1 MVNYDDLKTLYKQF
15 SDLCKT
21 EGTERYPKILLDTF
35 GSDNCNILTNSPD
48 YYDAYSITLGDYIY
62 GQSGESCLDI
72 FYFLN
77 DFFDDIID
85 DSNKDDNEP
94 KTYEPSMLHL
104 ALSWCISEFIST
116 CDDLYDKLPYI
127 FCRNITNTRLSEI
140 SQCAI
145 QFRNAVL
152 NIFADYVDIKKLIIR
167 HLNQKLDKK
176 KKQINNILETVKKC
190 QDECTLIEKEIKE
203 YEDMV

>member
-1 MVNYDDLKTLYKQF
+1 MVSYDDLKTLYKQF

-21 EGTERYPKILLDTF
+21 EGTERYPKILIDTF
-35 GSDNCNILTNSPD
+35 GSYNCDILTNIPD
-48 YYDAYSITLGDYIY
+48 YYMDYNITLGDYIY
-62 GQSGESCLDI
+62 DPEDLCLDI
-72 FYFLN
+72 FYQLN

-104 ALSWCISEFIST
+104 ALSCCISKFMST
-116 CDDLYDKLPYI
+116 CDELNDKLLYI
-127 FCRNITNTRLSEI
+127 FACDITDTKISEI
-140 SQCAI
+140 SQRAI

-176 KKQINNILETVKKC
+176 KKQINNILETVKEY
-190 QDECTLIEKEIKE
+190 QDECTLIEKQIKE

>member
-21 EGTERYPKILLDTF
+21 EGTERYPKILLDIF
-35 GSDNCNILTNSPD
+35 GSYNCNILTNIPD
-48 YYDAYSITLGDYIY
+48 YYLDYNITLGDYIY
-62 GQSGESCLDI
+62 DPEDLCLDI
-72 FYFLN
+72 FYPLN

-85 DSNKDDNEP
+85 DSSKNN
-94 KTYEPSMLHL
+94 KTYD
-104 ALSWCISEFIST
+104 LSTLQLTLSCCISEFMST
-116 CDDLYDKLPYI
+116 CDELNDKLPYI
-127 FCRNITNTRLSEI
+127 FCCDITDTKISEI

-176 KKQINNILETVKKC
+176 KKQINNILETVNEY
-190 QDECTLIEKEIKE
+190 QDECTLIEKQIKE

>member
-1 MVNYDDLKTLYKQF
+1 MVSYDDLKTLYKQF

-21 EGTERYPKILLDTF
+21 EGTERYPKILLDIF
-35 GSDNCNILTNSPD
+35 GSYNCNILTNIPD
-48 YYDAYSITLGDYIY
+48 YYLDYNITLGDYIY
-62 GQSGESCLDI
+62 DSEDLCLDI
-72 FYFLN
+72 FYQLN

-85 DSNKDDNEP
+85 DSSKNN
-94 KTYEPSMLHL
+94 KTYD
-104 ALSWCISEFIST
+104 LSTLQLTLSCCISEFMST
-116 CDDLYDKLPYI
+116 CDELNDKLPYI
-127 FCRNITNTRLSEI
+127 FCCDITDTKISEI

-176 KKQINNILETVKKC
+176 KKQINNILETVKEY
-190 QDECTLIEKEIKE
+190 QDECTLIEKQIKE

>member
-1 MVNYDDLKTLYKQF
+1 MVNYDDLKNLYKQF

-21 EGTERYPKILLDTF
+21 EGTERYPKILLDIF
-35 GSDNCNILTNSPD
+35 GSYNCNILTNIPD
-48 YYDAYSITLGDYIY
+48 YYLDYNITLGDYIY
-62 GQSGESCLDI
+62 DQAGHSCLDI
-72 FYFLN
+72 FYPLN

-85 DSNKDDNEP
+85 DSSKNN
-94 KTYEPSMLHL
+94 KTYD
-104 ALSWCISEFIST
+104 LSTLQLTLSCCISEFMST
-116 CDDLYDKLPYI
+116 CDELNDKLPYI
-127 FCRNITNTRLSEI
+127 FCCDITDTKISEI

-176 KKQINNILETVKKC
+176 KKQINNILETVKEY
-190 QDECTLIEKEIKE
+190 QNECTLIEKQIKE

>member
-21 EGTERYPKILLDTF
+21 EGTERYPKILLDIF
-35 GSDNCNILTNSPD
+35 GSYNCNILTNIPD
-48 YYDAYSITLGDYIY
+48 YYLDYNITLGDYIY
-62 GQSGESCLDI
+62 DQAGHSCLDI
-72 FYFLN
+72 FYPLN

-85 DSNKDDNEP
+85 DSRKNN
-94 KTYEPSMLHL
+94 KTYD
-104 ALSWCISEFIST
+104 LSTLQLTLSCCISEFMST
-116 CDDLYDKLPYI
+116 CDELNDKLPYI
-127 FCRNITNTRLSEI
+127 FCCDITDTKISEI

-176 KKQINNILETVKKC
+176 KKQINNILETVKEY
-190 QDECTLIEKEIKE
+190 QDECTLIEKQIKE

>member
-1 MVNYDDLKTLYKQF
+1 MVNYDDLKILYKQF

-21 EGTERYPKILLDTF
+21 EGTERYPKILIDTF
-35 GSDNCNILTNSPD
+35 GSYNCNILTNIPD
-48 YYDAYSITLGDYIY
+48 YYLDYNITLGDYIY
-62 GQSGESCLDI
+62 DQAGHSCLDI
-72 FYFLN
+72 FYPLN

-85 DSNKDDNEP
+85 DSSKNN
-94 KTYEPSMLHL
+94 KTYD
-104 ALSWCISEFIST
+104 LSTLQLTLSCCISEFMST
-116 CDDLYDKLPYI
+116 CDELNDKLPYI
-127 FCRNITNTRLSEI
+127 FCCDITDTKISEI

-145 QFRNAVL
+145 KFRNAVL

-176 KKQINNILETVKKC
+176 KKQINNILETVNEY
-190 QDECTLIEKEIKE
+190 QDECTLIEKQIKE

>member
-21 EGTERYPKILLDTF
+21 EGTERYPKILLDIF
-35 GSDNCNILTNSPD
+35 GSYNCNILTNIPD
-48 YYDAYSITLGDYIY
+48 YYLDYHITLGDYIY
-62 GQSGESCLDI
+62 DSEDLCLDI
-72 FYFLN
+72 FYPLN
-77 DFFDDIID
+77 NFFDDIID
-85 DSNKDDNEP
+85 DSSKNN
-94 KTYEPSMLHL
+94 KTYD
-104 ALSWCISEFIST
+104 LSTLQLTLSCCISEFMST
-116 CDDLYDKLPYI
+116 CDELNDKLPYI
-127 FCRNITNTRLSEI
+127 FCCDITDTKISEI

-176 KKQINNILETVKKC
+176 KKQINNILETVNEY
-190 QDECTLIEKEIKE
+190 QDECTLIEKQIKE

>member
-21 EGTERYPKILLDTF
+21 EGTERYPKILLDIF
-35 GSDNCNILTNSPD
+35 GSYNCNILTNIPD
-48 YYDAYSITLGDYIY
+48 YYLDYNITLGDYIY
-62 GQSGESCLDI
+62 DQAGHSCLDI
-72 FYFLN
+72 FYPLN

-85 DSNKDDNEP
+85 DSSKNN
-94 KTYEPSMLHL
+94 KTYD
-104 ALSWCISEFIST
+104 LSTLQLTLSCCISEFMST
-116 CDDLYDKLPYI
+116 CDELNDKLPYI
-127 FCRNITNTRLSEI
+127 FCCDITDTKISEI

-176 KKQINNILETVKKC
+176 KKQINNILETVKEY
-190 QDECTLIEKEIKE
+190 QDECMLIEKQIKE

>member
-21 EGTERYPKILLDTF
+21 EGTERYPKILLDIF
-35 GSDNCNILTNSPD
+35 GSYNCNILTNIPD
-48 YYDAYSITLGDYIY
+48 YYLDYNITLGDYIY
-62 GQSGESCLDI
+62 DQAGHSCLDI
-72 FYFLN
+72 FYPLN

-85 DSNKDDNEP
+85 DSSKNN
-94 KTYEPSMLHL
+94 KTYD
-104 ALSWCISEFIST
+104 LSTLQLTLSCCISEFMST
-116 CDDLYDKLPYI
+116 CDELNDKLPYI
-127 FCRNITNTRLSEI
+127 FCCDITDTKISEI
-140 SQCAI
+140 AQCAI

-176 KKQINNILETVKKC
+176 KKQINNILETVNEY
-190 QDECTLIEKEIKE
+190 QDECTLIGKQIKE

>member
-21 EGTERYPKILLDTF
+21 EGTERYPKILLDIF
-35 GSDNCNILTNSPD
+35 GSYNCNILTNIPD
-48 YYDAYSITLGDYIY
+48 YYLDYNITLGDYIY
-62 GQSGESCLDI
+62 DPEDLCLDI
-72 FYFLN
+72 FYPLN

-85 DSNKDDNEP
+85 DSSKNN
-94 KTYEPSMLHL
+94 KTYD
-104 ALSWCISEFIST
+104 LSTLQLTLSCCISEFMST
-116 CDDLYDKLPYI
+116 CDELNDKLPYI
-127 FCRNITNTRLSEI
+127 FCCDITDTKISEI
-140 SQCAI
+140 SQRAI

-176 KKQINNILETVKKC
+176 KKQINNILETVNEY
-190 QDECTLIEKEIKE
+190 QDECTLIEKQIKE

>member
-1 MVNYDDLKTLYKQF
+1 MVSYDDLKTLYKQF

-21 EGTERYPKILLDTF
+21 EGTERYPKILIDTF
-35 GSDNCNILTNSPD
+35 GGYNCDILTNIPD
-48 YYDAYSITLGDYIY
+48 YYMDYNITLGDYIY
-62 GQSGESCLDI
+62 DSEDLCLDI
-72 FYFLN
+72 FYQLN

-104 ALSWCISEFIST
+104 ALSCCISKFMST
-116 CDDLYDKLPYI
+116 CDELNDKLPYI
-127 FCRNITNTRLSEI
+127 FACDITDTKISEI
-140 SQCAI
+140 SQRAI

-152 NIFADYVDIKKLIIR
+152 NIFADYVDIKKFIIR

-176 KKQINNILETVKKC
+176 KKQINNILETVKKY
-190 QDECTLIEKEIKE
+190 QDECTLIEKQIKE

>member
-1 MVNYDDLKTLYKQF
+1 MVNYDDLKNLYKQF

-21 EGTERYPKILLDTF
+21 EGTERYPKILLDIF
-35 GSDNCNILTNSPD
+35 GSYNCNILTNIPD
-48 YYDAYSITLGDYIY
+48 YYLDYNITLGDYIY
-62 GQSGESCLDI
+62 DQAGHSCLDI
-72 FYFLN
+72 FYPLN

-85 DSNKDDNEP
+85 DSSKNN
-94 KTYEPSMLHL
+94 KTYD
-104 ALSWCISEFIST
+104 LSTLQLTLSCCISEFMST
-116 CDDLYDKLPYI
+116 CDELNDKLPYI
-127 FCRNITNTRLSEI
+127 FCCDITDTKISEI

-152 NIFADYVDIKKLIIR
+152 NIFADYIDIKKLIIR

-176 KKQINNILETVKKC
+176 RKQINNILETVKEY
-190 QDECTLIEKEIKE
+190 QDECTLIEKQIKE

>member
-1 MVNYDDLKTLYKQF
+1 MVSYDDLKTLYKQF

-21 EGTERYPKILLDTF
+21 EGTERYPKILIDTF
-35 GSDNCNILTNSPD
+35 GGYNCDILTNIPD
-48 YYDAYSITLGDYIY
+48 YYMDYNITLGDYIY
-62 GQSGESCLDI
+62 DSEDLCLDI
-72 FYFLN
+72 FYQLN

-104 ALSWCISEFIST
+104 ALSCCISKFMST
-116 CDDLYDKLPYI
+116 CDELNDKLPYI
-127 FCRNITNTRLSEI
+127 FACDITDTKISEI

-152 NIFADYVDIKKLIIR
+152 NIFDDYVDIKKLIIR

-176 KKQINNILETVKKC
+176 KKA
-190 QDECTLIEKEIKE
+190 D
-203 YEDMV
+203 

>member
-21 EGTERYPKILLDTF
+21 EGTERYPKILLDIF
-35 GSDNCNILTNSPD
+35 GSYNCNILTNIPD
-48 YYDAYSITLGDYIY
+48 YYLDYNITLGDYIY
-62 GQSGESCLDI
+62 DQAGHSCLDI
-72 FYFLN
+72 FYPLN

-85 DSNKDDNEP
+85 DSNKNN
-94 KTYEPSMLHL
+94 KTYD
-104 ALSWCISEFIST
+104 LSTLQLTLSCCISEFMST
-116 CDDLYDKLPYI
+116 CDELNDKLPYI
-127 FCRNITNTRLSEI
+127 FCCDITDTKISEI
-140 SQCAI
+140 SPCAI

-152 NIFADYVDIKKLIIR
+152 NIFVDYVDIKKLIIR

-176 KKQINNILETVKKC
+176 KKQINNILETVKEY
-190 QDECTLIEKEIKE
+190 QDECTLIEKQIKE

>member
-1 MVNYDDLKTLYKQF
+1 MVNYDDLKNLYKQF

-21 EGTERYPKILLDTF
+21 EGTERYPKILLDIF
-35 GSDNCNILTNSPD
+35 GSYNCNILTNIPD
-48 YYDAYSITLGDYIY
+48 YYLDYNITLGDYIY
-62 GQSGESCLDI
+62 DQAGHSCLDI
-72 FYFLN
+72 FYPLN

-85 DSNKDDNEP
+85 DSSKNN
-94 KTYEPSMLHL
+94 KTYD
-104 ALSWCISEFIST
+104 LSTLQLTLSCCISEFMST
-116 CDDLYDKLPYI
+116 CDELNDKLPYI
-127 FCRNITNTRLSEI
+127 FCCDITDTKISEI

-176 KKQINNILETVKKC
+176 KKQINNILETVNEYR
-190 QDECTLIEKEIKE
+190 DECTLIEKQIKE

>member
-21 EGTERYPKILLDTF
+21 EGTERYPKILLDIF
-35 GSDNCNILTNSPD
+35 GSYNCNILTNIPD
-48 YYDAYSITLGDYIY
+48 YYLDYNITLGDYIY
-62 GQSGESCLDI
+62 DQAGHSCLDI
-72 FYFLN
+72 FYPLN

-85 DSNKDDNEP
+85 DSSKNN
-94 KTYEPSMLHL
+94 KTYD
-104 ALSWCISEFIST
+104 LSTLQLTLSCCISEFMST
-116 CDDLYDKLPYI
+116 CDELNDKLPYI
-127 FCRNITNTRLSEI
+127 FCCDITDTKISEI
-140 SQCAI
+140 SQRAI

-176 KKQINNILETVKKC
+176 KKQINNILETVNEY
-190 QDECTLIEKEIKE
+190 QDECTLIEKQIKE

>member
-1 MVNYDDLKTLYKQF
+1 MVSYDDLKTLYKQF

-21 EGTERYPKILLDTF
+21 EGTERYPKILLDIF
-35 GSDNCNILTNSPD
+35 GSYNCDILTNIPD
-48 YYDAYSITLGDYIY
+48 YYMDYNITLGDYIY
-62 GQSGESCLDI
+62 DSEDLCLDI
-72 FYFLN
+72 FYPLN

-85 DSNKDDNEP
+85 DSNKDDNGP
-94 KTYEPSMLHL
+94 KIYEPSILHL
-104 ALSWCISEFIST
+104 ALACCISKFMSI
-116 CDDLYDKLPYI
+116 CDELNEKLPYI
-127 FCRNITNTRLSEI
+127 FCCDITDTKISEI
-140 SQCAI
+140 SQRAI

-176 KKQINNILETVKKC
+176 KKQINNILETVKKY
-190 QDECTLIEKEIKE
+190 QDECTLIEKQIKE

>member
-1 MVNYDDLKTLYKQF
+1 MVSYDDLKTLYKQF

-35 GSDNCNILTNSPD
+35 GSYNCDILTNIPD
-48 YYDAYSITLGDYIY
+48 YYMDYNITLGDYIY
-62 GQSGESCLDI
+62 DSEDLCLDI
-72 FYFLN
+72 FYQLN

-85 DSNKDDNEP
+85 DNEP
-94 KTYEPSMLHL
+94 KTYEPSTLQL
-104 ALSWCISEFIST
+104 TLSCCISNFMST
-116 CDDLYDKLPYI
+116 CDELNDKLAYI
-127 FCRNITNTRLSEI
+127 FGCDITKTKISEI
-140 SQCAI
+140 SHCVI

-167 HLNQKLDKK
+167 HLNHKLDKK
-176 KKQINNILETVKKC
+176 KKQINNILEKVKEY
-190 QDECTLIEKEIKE
+190 QDECTLIEKQIKE

>member
-1 MVNYDDLKTLYKQF
+1 MVNYDDLKNLYKQF

-21 EGTERYPKILLDTF
+21 EGTERYPKILLDIF
-35 GSDNCNILTNSPD
+35 GSYNCNILTNIPD
-48 YYDAYSITLGDYIY
+48 YYLDYNITLGDYIY
-62 GQSGESCLDI
+62 DQAGHSCLDI
-72 FYFLN
+72 FYPLN

-85 DSNKDDNEP
+85 DSSKNN
-94 KTYEPSMLHL
+94 KTYD
-104 ALSWCISEFIST
+104 LSTLQLTLSCCISEFMST
-116 CDDLYDKLPYI
+116 CDELNDKLPYI
-127 FCRNITNTRLSEI
+127 FCCDITDTKISEI
-140 SQCAI
+140 SQRAI

-176 KKQINNILETVKKC
+176 KKQINNILETVNEY
-190 QDECTLIEKEIKE
+190 QDECTLIEKQIKE

>member
-21 EGTERYPKILLDTF
+21 EGTERYPKILLDIF
-35 GSDNCNILTNSPD
+35 GSYNCNILTNIPD
-48 YYDAYSITLGDYIY
+48 YYLDYNITLGDYIY
-62 GQSGESCLDI
+62 DQAGHSCLDI
-72 FYFLN
+72 FYPLN
-77 DFFDDIID
+77 DFFDDLID
-85 DSNKDDNEP
+85 DSSKNN
-94 KTYEPSMLHL
+94 KTYD
-104 ALSWCISEFIST
+104 LSTLQLTLSCCISEFMST
-116 CDDLYDKLPYI
+116 CDELNDKLPYI
-127 FCRNITNTRLSEI
+127 FCCDITDTKISEI

-176 KKQINNILETVKKC
+176 KKQINNILETVNEY
-190 QDECTLIEKEIKE
+190 QDECTLIEKQIKE

>member
-1 MVNYDDLKTLYKQF
+1 MVNYDDLKNLYKQF

-21 EGTERYPKILLDTF
+21 EGTERYPKILLDIF
-35 GSDNCNILTNSPD
+35 GSYNCNILTNIPD
-48 YYDAYSITLGDYIY
+48 YYLDYNITLGDYIY
-62 GQSGESCLDI
+62 DQAGHSCLDI
-72 FYFLN
+72 FYPLN

-85 DSNKDDNEP
+85 DSSKNN
-94 KTYEPSMLHL
+94 KTYD
-104 ALSWCISEFIST
+104 LSTLQLTLSCCISEFMST
-116 CDDLYDKLPYI
+116 CDELNDKLPYI
-127 FCRNITNTRLSEI
+127 FCCDITDTKISEI
-140 SQCAI
+140 SQYAI

-176 KKQINNILETVKKC
+176 KKQINNILETVNEY
-190 QDECTLIEKEIKE
+190 QDECTLIEKQIKE

>member
-1 MVNYDDLKTLYKQF
+1 MVNYDDLKNLYKQF

-21 EGTERYPKILLDTF
+21 EGTERYPKILLDIF
-35 GSDNCNILTNSPD
+35 GSYNCNILTNIPD
-48 YYDAYSITLGDYIY
+48 YYLDYNITLGDYIY
-62 GQSGESCLDI
+62 DQAGHSCLDI
-72 FYFLN
+72 FYPLN

-85 DSNKDDNEP
+85 DSSKNN
-94 KTYEPSMLHL
+94 KTYD
-104 ALSWCISEFIST
+104 LSTLQLTLSCCISEFMST
-116 CDDLYDKLPYI
+116 CDELNDKLPYI
-127 FCRNITNTRLSEI
+127 FCCDITDTKISEI

-176 KKQINNILETVKKC
+176 KKQINNILETVKEY
-190 QDECTLIEKEIKE
+190 QDECMLIEKQIKE

>member
-21 EGTERYPKILLDTF
+21 EGTERYPKILLDIF
-35 GSDNCNILTNSPD
+35 GSYNCNILTNIPD
-48 YYDAYSITLGDYIY
+48 YYLDYNITLGDYIY
-62 GQSGESCLDI
+62 DQAGHSCLDI
-72 FYFLN
+72 FYPLN

-85 DSNKDDNEP
+85 DSNKNN
-94 KTYEPSMLHL
+94 KTYD
-104 ALSWCISEFIST
+104 LSTLQLTLSCCISEFMST
-116 CDDLYDKLPYI
+116 CDELNDKLPYI
-127 FCRNITNTRLSEI
+127 FCCDITDTKISEI

-152 NIFADYVDIKKLIIR
+152 NIFVDYVDIKKLIIR
-167 HLNQKLDKK
+167 HLNHKLDKK
-176 KKQINNILETVKKC
+176 KKDIDNIVEKVKEY
-190 QDECTLIEKEIKE
+190 QDECTLIEKQIKE